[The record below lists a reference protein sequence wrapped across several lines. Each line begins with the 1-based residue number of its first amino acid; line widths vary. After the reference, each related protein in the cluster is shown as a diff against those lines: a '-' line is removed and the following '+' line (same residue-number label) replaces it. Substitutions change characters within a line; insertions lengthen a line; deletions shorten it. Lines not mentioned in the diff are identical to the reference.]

1 MRLEAV
7 ERLRLETDLRAAI
20 ERDEFIV
27 YYQPKVCIKTGALI
41 ELEALVRWMHP
52 GRGLVG
58 PVEFIPLAEE
68 TGLILPLGECVLRK
82 ACLQMKQWMAD
93 FEVGPVM
100 RVSVNLSFRQF
111 KQPDLFERIV
121 GILDET
127 GLPPDRLSLEVT
139 EGVLMENV
147 EAAVVLMNRLRAR
160 KIGLQLDD
168 FGTGYSSLSY
178 LRRLPFDGLKID
190 KSFVQETGLRHENA
204 EIVATIAL
212 LARTL
217 GMKVL
222 AEGVET
228 RAQLEMLLGAGCDYA
243 QGNLFSAA
251 VDSESASRFFAGFRH
266 ILNPA
271 GELYA
276 AIS

>member
-1 MRLEAV
+1 M
-7 ERLRLETDLRAAI
+7 TDWLK
-20 ERDEFIV
+20 EFDV
-27 YYQPKVCIKTGALI
+27 DPA
-41 ELEALVRWMHP
+41 
-52 GRGLVG
+52 
-58 PVEFIPLAEE
+58 
-68 TGLILPLGECVLRK
+68 
-82 ACLQMKQWMAD
+82 
-93 FEVGPVM
+93 M

-111 KQPDLFERIV
+111 RQPDLFERIV
-121 GILDET
+121 GILEET
-127 GLPPDRLSLEVT
+127 GLPPERLSLEIT

-147 EAAVVLMNRLRAR
+147 ESAVVLMNRLRAR

-228 RAQLEMLLGAGCDYA
+228 REQLRMLIDADCDYA

-251 VDSESASRFFAGFRH
+251 VDRVRAGEFFAGFRD
-266 ILNPA
+266 IVIEA
-271 GELYA
+271 QAEREARAEKEAEGRVA
-276 AIS
+276 ATV